1 MDTIVC
7 PFSEHIEAW
16 PLSQPVQGR
25 KLNWFLTIFLIL
37 GPMSLPLIT
46 TMDHAGVC
54 SNMSTSVGGAELYQQ
69 LQQQHQQHQQ
79 VQKKLNIHNTVF
91 V

>member
-1 MDTIVC
+1 
-7 PFSEHIEAW
+7 
-16 PLSQPVQGR
+16 
-25 KLNWFLTIFLIL
+25 
-37 GPMSLPLIT
+37 MSLPLIT

-79 VQKKLNIHNTVF
+79 VQKDILTFTTQFFVKHEFRAEKAYCSGHQEYQIGPLNN
-91 V
+91 